1 MIIQY
6 NLLKLYRLL
15 NRIYV
20 SVRIFQKKIKN
31 IVKHYGFNTDKI
43 MEVTAL
49 NRTETVLS
57 ILNKVLEIIPFSGN
71 LQGSINNIRS
81 ATQALR
87 PPRIMVIGR
96 TRSGKSSLINA
107 ICGFKVAQVSH
118 VKPETGQAEWKTY
131 HHDGVEVVRILD
143 TRGLQEAETP
153 RKNDP
158 AKTPFQSIK
167 NAIRDEYPDI
177 ILLVC
182 KATEVN
188 AAIEE
193 DLNICDV
200 VLQEIKNQDIYV
212 YEQLSV
218 IGVLTQCDQ
227 VAPSRA
233 YLYEDN
239 EKTKAKLLNI
249 DECIKS
255 FYKHLQKKA
264 KLSHCLKTVIPTS
277 ADAEYEEGDFGLILP
292 HEDYRWNIDK
302 LIETMMEYTPKE
314 RRGSLARMGR
324 IKATQLT
331 IAETFKTACVTAATA
346 VSLIP
351 IPGTS
356 IPAVLAIQTF
366 MVMYIAWLSG
376 RNFSQETIK
385 DFVVTSGVGAGVN
398 TGTIALADVA
408 VKFFPG
414 IGSLISAAGGATAT
428 QGLGDAAILYFLK
441 S

>member
-1 MIIQY
+1 
-6 NLLKLYRLL
+6 
-15 NRIYV
+15 
-20 SVRIFQKKIKN
+20 
-31 IVKHYGFNTDKI
+31 
-43 MEVTAL
+43 MEEIAL
-49 NRTETVLS
+49 NRTENVLS
-57 ILNKVLEIIPFSGN
+57 VLNQVLQIIPFSGN
-71 LQGSINNIRS
+71 LQQSINNIRS
-81 ATQALR
+81 AAQALR

-118 VKPETGQAEWKTY
+118 VKPETGKAEWKTY
-131 HHDGVEVVRILD
+131 CHDGIEVVRILD

-158 AKTPFQSIK
+158 ARTPFQSIK
-167 NAIRDEYPDI
+167 NALREEYPDI

-200 VLQEIKNQDIYV
+200 VIQEIKNKDIYV
-212 YEQLSV
+212 YEQLSI

-233 YLYEDN
+233 DLFGND
-239 EKTKAKLLNI
+239 EKTEAKMLNI
-249 DECIKS
+249 DECVKS
-255 FYKHLQKKA
+255 FSKHIQKKA
-264 KLSHCLKTVIPTS
+264 KLSHCFKTVIPTS
-277 ADAEYEEGDFGLILP
+277 ADAEYEEGDSGLILP
-292 HEDYRWNIDK
+292 YEDYRWNIDK

-331 IAETFKTACVTAATA
+331 VAETIKGFCVTAATA
-346 VSLIP
+346 VSINP

-376 RNFSQETIK
+376 RSFSQETIK
-385 DFVVTSGVGAGVN
+385 DFVVTSGVGVGVN
-398 TGTIALADVA
+398 AGTVALADVA
-408 VKFFPG
+408 LKFFPG
-414 IGSLISAAGGATAT
+414 VGSLISAAGGATAT